1 MKKISVISVLSLA
14 FALLYTAC
22 LDDRIYHPGGTQNAS
37 LTVKE
42 AKTFFE
48 NNAEELHLLAFS
60 PQYSTKSGDIGE
72 INITPRWEKAQA
84 RYNEHLSIV
93 EVPLKTNV
101 LSVAFR
107 SHVIPGICQIDDSG
121 VAIKKLTVMKRP
133 NGNPHIL
140 VMTLLPDCGE
150 TSKIRETLENF
161 NYMESHNFSGLILFS
176 TTDGTFVEGYK
187 YYKGKQQHAVKVTPV
202 SEAADIISG
211 EEPYDMLRMAN
222 MSAGGEDDSIYD
234 DAENTGN
241 MICDYCNGN
250 GCPECANP
258 NCTNCFG
265 AGCTHCNTV
274 NLGDVTVTPD
284 PDPEP
289 WYPGTGIDVT
299 PDDRCPLCGYITC
312 KGNCQ
317 DKENPPGTDIPP
329 TINDDQ
335 ETENTCP
342 KCFKPLSKCN
352 CPIELPANEIATENS
367 KKTNQIWDLLNQA
380 GIDTAFL
387 NKHWNADVEWSAIL
401 TKDSTGNYQLTKIHT
416 DGQSGN
422 VSIRYDDQTIATIH
436 NHPSGSSFSL
446 TDIFSLINMN
456 ENTKGNMQHYFL
468 TPNQKTQIHCLY
480 IYDADKASLFRSQ
493 YSNSQETLTN
503 ERKEVLTWFK
513 ENGTGCTQ
521 TEYRAYSIAWILD
534 SKDSGIAILRSNPD
548 KKGFKQMFTFVQHKC
563 DTIQDIK
570 YGIYK

>member
-1 MKKISVISVLSLA
+1 MKKISIISVLSLA
-14 FALLYTAC
+14 FAILHTAC

-60 PQYSTKSGDIGE
+60 PQYSTKSGNIGE

-84 RYNEHLSIV
+84 RYNEHLSVV
-93 EVPLKTNV
+93 EVPLQTNV

-299 PDDRCPLCGYITC
+299 PDDRCPFCEMLTC
-312 KGNCQ
+312 RGQCQ
-317 DKENPPGTDIPP
+317 DKEEDNNQGGSGGNTQPPGGDLAPMRIYSIKDIPLTMHKQILPINCLTSIMEYINHAFGGNINEGEYMKDYMTNFNKYFFREGAKIDASFHQFITNHFKTITNGSPVVAVRQGNIILTAIP
-329 TINDDQ
+329 TDDPNVIHAVAIIGIN
-335 ETENTCP
+335 
-342 KCFKPLSKCN
+342 L
-352 CPIELPANEIATENS
+352 
-367 KKTNQIWDLLNQA
+367 TNQKFIYMDPWTGRTSERAWDEFHNMFITIE
-380 GIDTAFL
+380 GI
-387 NKHWNADVEWSAIL
+387 K
-401 TKDSTGNYQLTKIHT
+401 
-416 DGQSGN
+416 
-422 VSIRYDDQTIATIH
+422 R
-436 NHPSGSSFSL
+436 
-446 TDIFSLINMN
+446 
-456 ENTKGNMQHYFL
+456 
-468 TPNQKTQIHCLY
+468 
-480 IYDADKASLFRSQ
+480 
-493 YSNSQETLTN
+493 
-503 ERKEVLTWFK
+503 
-513 ENGTGCTQ
+513 
-521 TEYRAYSIAWILD
+521 
-534 SKDSGIAILRSNPD
+534 
-548 KKGFKQMFTFVQHKC
+548 
-563 DTIQDIK
+563 
-570 YGIYK
+570 